1 MQVADNRTNK
11 AAYEAQ
17 LPNLRQRYPL
27 GHFAVFAG
35 AALVG
40 AYPSYGEALRHGY
53 ERAGKADFFV
63 KQITQ
68 KEEVQHVATPFAV
81 A

>member
-1 MQVADNRTNK
+1 MQVVDNKTNK
-11 AAYEAQ
+11 AAYKAQ
-17 LPNLRQRYPL
+17 LPNLWQHYPP

-40 AYPSYGEALRHGY
+40 AYPSYVGSLRHGY
-53 ERAGKADFFV
+53 ERAGKTGFFV

-68 KEEVQHVATPFAV
+68 KEEVQHV
-81 A
+81 